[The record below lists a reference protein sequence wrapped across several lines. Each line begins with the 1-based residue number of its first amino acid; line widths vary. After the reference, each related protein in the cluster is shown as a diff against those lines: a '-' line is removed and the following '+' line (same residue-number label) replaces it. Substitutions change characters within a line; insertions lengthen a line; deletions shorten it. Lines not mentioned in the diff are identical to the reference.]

1 MDYNLILSELQKA
14 STFDLYRLQAV
25 IAKLLD
31 DPERVI
37 AIKRQLRPGM
47 EITYFH
53 QEENRLI
60 PARLLELRKTRAVVQ
75 ELQSER
81 RWTIPLFM
89 INLQGADTDIAP
101 RKDGLDRLSLRI
113 GDTVGFTGRDGE
125 EVFGTLIKLNPKR
138 AKIQTTKGVWAVP
151 YAMLFAVIEGEQA
164 GNQLIPAKPTQP

>member
-14 STFDLYRLQAV
+14 STFDLYRLQAA
-25 IAKLLD
+25 ITRLLD

-37 AIKRQLRPGM
+37 AIKRQLRPDM

-60 PARLLELRKTRAVVQ
+60 PARVLELRKTRAVIQ
-75 ELQSER
+75 DLQSER
-81 RWTIPLFM
+81 RWTIPLYM

-101 RKDGLDRLSLRI
+101 RRNGLDRLSLRI

-125 EVFGTLIKLNPKR
+125 ELFGTLIKLNPKR

-151 YAMLFAVIEGEQA
+151 YAMLFTVIDGEQA
-164 GNQLIPAKPTQP
+164 GKQLIPVKPTHP

>member
-1 MDYNLILSELQKA
+1 MDYNLMLSELQNA
-14 STFDLYRLQAV
+14 STFDLYRLQAA

-31 DPERVI
+31 DPHRVL

-60 PARLLELRKTRAVVQ
+60 PARLLEVRKTRAVVQ
-75 ELQSER
+75 DLQSER

-89 INLQGADTDIAP
+89 FNLQGADTDIAP
-101 RKDGLDRLSLRI
+101 RSDGVDRLSLRI
-113 GDTVGFTGRDGE
+113 GDRVGFTARDGE
-125 EVFGTLIKLNPKR
+125 ELFGTVTKLNPKR

-151 YAMLFAVIEGEQA
+151 YAMLFTVLDGEQA
-164 GNQLIPAKPTQP
+164 DNRLIPAKPTRP

>member
-14 STFDLYRLQAV
+14 STFDLYRLQAA
-25 IAKLLD
+25 ITRLLD

-37 AIKRQLRPGM
+37 AIKRQLRPDM

-60 PARLLELRKTRAVVQ
+60 PARVLELRKTRAVIQ
-75 ELQSER
+75 DLQSER
-81 RWTIPLFM
+81 RWTIPLYM

-101 RKDGLDRLSLRI
+101 RRNGLDRLSLRI

-125 EVFGTLIKLNPKR
+125 ELFGTLIKLNPKR

-151 YAMLFAVIEGEQA
+151 YAMLFTVIDGEQA
-164 GNQLIPAKPTQP
+164 GNQLIPVKPTHP